1 MNNKNYSLYPIMEIT
16 NLKQLLYFDNARTS
30 DKVAFMYAK
39 GKKST
44 IEVTYSKFIRG
55 IECFGTY
62 LYGLGKRN
70 THIAVMGE
78 NSYEWILTYFSTV
91 LGGNVI
97 VPIDKALTTDEVE
110 KVLGASDST
119 TLVYSDTYSD
129 IVADLVEKNLAMTF
143 INMKDIPDILEQGDK
158 LLQEGNLEFINYQ
171 VNDGDLAA
179 IVYTS
184 GTTGE
189 RKGVMLTHGN
199 IASNTVASCKNVYAE
214 GTSVCV
220 LPLHHTFAFTLGI
233 CAVLLYRQSI
243 YINKSLKNIMLDFQK
258 AKPSYTFM
266 VPLMVETM
274 YKKVWATAK
283 EQGKDKLLKVMIQ
296 ISRGLMKVGIDLR
309 RVLFKSVLA
318 AFGGKLEWVS
328 CGGASIDIKYIQGFR
343 DFGIN
348 IINGYGITECSPI
361 VSSNRSK
368 YWVDGSVGVVVWGC
382 EVMIAP
388 SDIDGEGEILVKGS
402 SVMKGYYKNEEATK
416 QAFHGEWFKT
426 GDIGFIDEY
435 GALHITGR
443 IKNLIILSNGE
454 NIPAESIEEAVYTIP
469 YVKEVVAYGKD
480 NVIVAE
486 VFLDEDVPDA
496 KDRINAD
503 IQAINKKLPLVRNIG
518 KLIVRDTEFEKTTTN
533 KIKRNYG
540 GSNNAR

>member
-1 MNNKNYSLYPIMEIT
+1 MEIT

>member
-1 MNNKNYSLYPIMEIT
+1 MKNYNLYDITEIT

-44 IEVTYSKFIRG
+44 IEVTYSKFIQD
-55 IECFGTY
+55 IEYFGTY
-62 LYGLGKRN
+62 LYGLEKRN

-110 KVLGASDST
+110 NVLVCSDST

-129 IVADLVEKNLAMTF
+129 IIEDLVKKNLAITF
-143 INMKDIPDILEQGDK
+143 INMKDIPNILEQGGK
-158 LLQEGNLEFINYQ
+158 LLQEGNLEFVNFQ
-171 VNDGDLAA
+171 VKDEDLAA

-199 IASNTVASCKNVYAE
+199 IASNTVASCKNVYAD
-214 GTSVCV
+214 GTTVCV

-243 YINKSLKNIMLDFQK
+243 YINKSLKNIMSDFQK

-283 EQGKDKLLKVMIQ
+283 EQGKDKLLRVLIKF
-296 ISRGLMKVGIDLR
+296 SRGLMKVGIDLR
-309 RVLFKSVLA
+309 RVLFKSVLS

-361 VSSNRSK
+361 VSSNRPQ

-388 SDIDGEGEILVKGS
+388 SDIEGEGEILVKGS
-402 SVMKGYYKNEEATK
+402 GVMKGYYKNQEATK
-416 QAFHGEWFKT
+416 QAFCGEWFRT

-496 KDRINAD
+496 RDRIDAD
-503 IQAINKKLPLVRNIG
+503 IQAVNKKLPLVRNIG
-518 KLIVRDTEFEKTTTN
+518 KVVVRDTEFEKTTTN